1 MDLSP
6 QLTRLRRFERF
17 MQSVSDYAIFFTD
30 VEGGIQQWSAG
41 AETLLGYTEAEALQM
56 NGRVIFTAEDRG
68 RGAPEREMETAA
80 TEGQANDE
88 RWHVRKDGSRFFAVG
103 RLIAL
108 RDETGKLMGF
118 AKIIRDATPH
128 RTLQEALRVSNEQFR
143 ATFSQAPI
151 GMVMTDLLG
160 RIQQVNATFCQLTG
174 YQDRELEGRELLLL
188 TAEEDRPAAQRAL
201 EEMLAGNR
209 SHASLEKRI
218 LRKSEGPIWVQN
230 SAAVLRDA
238 ESRPLCLI
246 DLVQDISVLKIS
258 ELELGRLVDL
268 RTSALQ
274 EKTRQ
279 MEAFCYTVAHDL
291 RAPLRA
297 IAGYAEILRQEFSA
311 PLGSDGLGYVARIDA
326 SSARMD
332 RLITDLLGYTR
343 IQQVPVASVDVDLT
357 TLLRTVVDQ
366 VKSDPDGR
374 DARISIEAPLGSVRA
389 DPVTLE
395 HVFLNLISNAVK
407 FRRGSVV
414 PEIRIHSARHSGT
427 VRVWVEDNGPGVD
440 PRFAERIFGLFE
452 RLQPDPRKP
461 GTGVGLAI
469 VSTAMER
476 LGGRRGVEPN
486 QPHGS
491 RFWIELPA

>member
-1 MDLSP
+1 MRSP
-6 QLTRLRRFERF
+6 
-17 MQSVSDYAIFFTD
+17 SDYAIFFTD
-30 VEGGIQQWSAG
+30 VDGAILQWSAG
-41 AETLLGYTEAEALQM
+41 AEMLLGYTETEALQL
-56 NGRVIFTAEDRG
+56 NGRAIFTAEDRG
-68 RGAPEREMETAA
+68 RGAPELEMETAA
-80 TEGQANDE
+80 REGQANDE
-88 RWHVRKDGSRFFAVG
+88 RWHLRKDGSIFFAVG
-103 RLIAL
+103 RMIAL
-108 RDETGKLMGF
+108 REENGTLAGF

-160 RIQQVNATFCQLTG
+160 RIQQVNAAYCRLTG
-174 YQDRELEGRELLLL
+174 FADRELEGRQLLSL
-188 TAEEDRPAAQRAL
+188 TAPEDRAAAQRAAD
-201 EEMLAGNR
+201 EMMAGIR
-209 SHASLEKRI
+209 THASMEKRM
-218 LRKSEGPIWVQN
+218 LRKEGDAIWVQN

-268 RTSALQ
+268 RTAALQ

-297 IAGYAEILRQEFSA
+297 IGGYAEILRQEFGA
-311 PLGSDGLGYVARIDA
+311 TLGSEGLAFVGRIDA
-326 SSARMD
+326 SSERLD
-332 RLITDLLGYTR
+332 RLISDLLGYTR
-343 IQQVPVASVDVDLT
+343 IQQVPLAAVEVDLT
-357 TLLRTVVDQ
+357 ALVRNVVEQ
-366 VKSDPDGR
+366 AREEPSAR
-374 DARISIEAPLGSVRA
+374 EARITIDAPLGTVRA

-395 HVFLNLISNAVK
+395 HVFLNLISNALK
-407 FRRGSVV
+407 FRRDGVAA
-414 PEIRIHSARHSGT
+414 EIRIHSSRQPAAL
-427 VRVWVEDNGPGVD
+427 RVWVEDNGIGVD

-452 RLQPDPRKP
+452 RLRPDPRSP

-469 VSTAMER
+469 VSTAIER

-486 QPHGS
+486 HPAGS
-491 RFWIELPA
+491 RFWIELPV